1 MRRSTSCSTAPRP
14 GRPDLLHG
22 TAPPSPRDSA
32 RDPWALMLAGLLT
45 VTGVIHFVAP
55 DVFNPIVPHALPGS
69 AALWTG
75 LSGAAELLLALGI
88 AVPATRRVAATLTA
102 IFLVLV
108 FPANIQMAVDW
119 ASKSTAEVVI
129 AWLRLP
135 LQIPLIWW
143 AWHVRT
149 RTIRPGRAPTS

>member
-1 MRRSTSCSTAPRP
+1 MA
-14 GRPDLLHG
+14 
-22 TAPPSPRDSA
+22 
-32 RDPWALMLAGLLT
+32 LAGLLAI
-45 VTGVIHFVAP
+45 TGTIHFVAP
-55 DVFNPIVPHALPGS
+55 DVFNPIVPHVLPGP

-75 LSGAAELLLALGI
+75 LSGAVELMLALGI
-88 AVPATRRVAATLTA
+88 ALPATRRVAATLTA

-108 FPANIQMAVDW
+108 FPANIQMALDW

-143 AWHVRT
+143 AWRVRT
-149 RTIRPGRAPTS
+149 RTER